1 MKAIIHPSK
10 LAGGISAPPS
20 KSYTHRAIIFVSLAI
35 EKSFIHNP
43 LISEDTSHTIAA
55 CQALGVKIQIKDK
68 TLEITGLDGRF
79 PNFNRTLKLFCGLS
93 GTTIRLMTGVA
104 ALSPNEIILEGEK
117 RLNERPIG
125 DLISSL
131 KSQGIDILSANT
143 QFPPIKIKGGMLRGG
158 KIKISG
164 KTSSQFVSALLI
176 IAPFAHK
183 DTEIIV
189 ESLHSSPY
197 VDITIDLME
206 TFGVNVEKSDGLFI
220 IKSHQRY
227 KAKNY
232 IVEGDFSSASYFIA
246 ANKITRS
253 NISLDNLNPDSVQGD
268 KIFMDIL
275 KKFKNKNNTF
285 DLGNYPDIVPSVTIV
300 ATVHDGKTTITNIG
314 HLRLKE
320 SDRIKALVQE

>member
-1 MKAIIHPSK
+1 MAEQTENEKIQ
-10 LAGGISAPPS
+10 S
-20 KSYTHRAIIFVSLAI
+20 KSIQGAMGYALRSL
-35 EKSFIHNP
+35 
-43 LISEDTSHTIAA
+43 LI
-55 CQALGVKIQIKDK
+55 
-68 TLEITGLDGRF
+68 
-79 PNFNRTLKLFCGLS
+79 
-93 GTTIRLMTGVA
+93 
-104 ALSPNEIILEGEK
+104 
-117 RLNERPIG
+117 
-125 DLISSL
+125 
-131 KSQGIDILSANT
+131 QGIGFVALLGILSV
-143 QFPPIKIKGGMLRGG
+143 FIVVFVRYR

-246 ANKITRS
+246 ANKIT
-253 NISLDNLNPDSVQGD
+253 IAIIEIIG
-268 KIFMDIL
+268 KA
-275 KKFKNKNNTF
+275 
-285 DLGNYPDIVPSVTIV
+285 
-300 ATVHDGKTTITNIG
+300 ATPF
-314 HLRLKE
+314 L
-320 SDRIKALVQE
+320 